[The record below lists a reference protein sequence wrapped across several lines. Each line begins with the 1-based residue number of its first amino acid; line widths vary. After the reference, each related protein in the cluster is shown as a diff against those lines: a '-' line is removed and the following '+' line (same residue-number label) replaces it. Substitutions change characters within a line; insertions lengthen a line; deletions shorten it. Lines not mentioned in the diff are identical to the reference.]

1 MDFRMH
7 SVLRLPRKSS
17 SYCHARPRDLVQRTI
32 IARLSTYKFH
42 RITRDSVGRSECA
55 VNNPAGW
62 KTAQG
67 AMNFQGQIGDAQ
79 STPPPLPF
87 SSLLFCRY
95 VGGHCGRGRS
105 TLVEFEDR
113 PVSAHEG
120 ADPVLPDARIPGG
133 GTRIFFVKEKEGGKK
148 RPREKAKRKRNGACN
163 AWKFIR

>member
-62 KTAQG
+62 KTAQE

-79 STPPPLPF
+79 STP
-87 SSLLFCRY
+87 SLLSPPF
-95 VGGHCGRGRS
+95 
-105 TLVEFEDR
+105 F
-113 PVSAHEG
+113 SAATWVDIADVAGLRWLNSKTGPYRG
-120 ADPVLPDARIPGG
+120 ADPVLVEFRTID
-133 GTRIFFVKEKEGGKK
+133 IF
-148 RPREKAKRKRNGACN
+148 
-163 AWKFIR
+163 

>member
-1 MDFRMH
+1 MVSRLEDGMDFRMH

-62 KTAQG
+62 KTAQE

-79 STPPPLPF
+79 STPSPFLLPSF
-87 SSLLFCRY
+87 LLFGRY

-105 TLVEFEDR
+105 TLLEFEDR
-113 PVSAHEG
+113 PVSATREPIRYCRMLEFHVEG
-120 ADPVLPDARIPGG
+120 RGYFL
-133 GTRIFFVKEKEGGKK
+133 KEKKK
-148 RPREKAKRKRNGACN
+148 GHRRKQSGNVTEM
-163 AWKFIR
+163 